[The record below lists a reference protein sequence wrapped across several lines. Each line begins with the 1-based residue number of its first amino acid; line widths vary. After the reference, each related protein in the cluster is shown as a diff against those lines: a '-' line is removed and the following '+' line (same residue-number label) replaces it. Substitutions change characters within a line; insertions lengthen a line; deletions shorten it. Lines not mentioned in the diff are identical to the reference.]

1 MNSFFLFL
9 KFLFIH
15 LFLAVLGLCC
25 FAQAFSSCDRRG
37 IVFCCGAPASR
48 CSGFSRCRTWAPGTQ
63 ASVVEVHGLNCPA
76 ACEVFLHQGSNPCHV
91 ACIGRWILI
100 HCDTSEVPKQFL
112 TGVLVLVSPWEF
124 FSRTVIQKLFSEDWG
139 IMSCK

>member
-25 FAQAFSSCDRRG
+25 FAQAFSSCGRRG
-37 IVFCCGAPASR
+37 IVFCCGAPA
-48 CSGFSRCRTWAPGTQ
+48 SRCRTWAPGTQ

-76 ACEVFLHQGSNPCHV
+76 AREAFLHQGSNPRHV
-91 ACIGRWILI
+91 ACVGRWILI
-100 HCDTSEVPKQFL
+100 HCDTSEGPKQFL
-112 TGVLVLVSPWEF
+112 TAVLVLVSPREF
-124 FSRTVIQKLFSEDWG
+124 FSRTVIQKLFSED
-139 IMSCK
+139 